1 MGMSSQEQQMALT
14 INGFAVYYSIVNV
27 KPSAFYLAR
36 KEVMTRHDNI
46 TCYPNI
52 YANTLDLGGEKK

>member
-1 MGMSSQEQQMALT
+1 MALT